1 MAYFSQLETPPSA
14 FYCAND
20 ILAIGML
27 KYLAQS
33 KNWYYHPSVISSDN
47 IVESQY
53 TTPMLTTVSL
63 PKAEMAHLAIQ
74 ILTDRKAVVKTEL
87 QSTLVIRQ
95 SVHQYVSTENEPEY
109 YI

>member
-1 MAYFSQLETPPSA
+1 M
-14 FYCAND
+14 
-20 ILAIGML
+20 
-27 KYLAQS
+27 AQS
-33 KNWYYHPSVISSDN
+33 KNWYYHPSIIFSDN

-74 ILTDRKAVVKTEL
+74 ILTDCMDGGHKAIVKTEL
-87 QSTLVIRQ
+87 QSTLIICQ
-95 SVHQYVSTENEPEY
+95 SVRQYISTENEPEY

>member
-1 MAYFSQLETPPSA
+1 MAYFFQQETPPTA

-53 TTPMLTTVSL
+53 TTPMLTTFSL
-63 PKAEMAHLAIQ
+63 LKAEMAHLAIQ
-74 ILTDRKAVVKTEL
+74 MLMD
-87 QSTLVIRQ
+87 VIRQ
-95 SVHQYVSTENEPEY
+95 SVRQYVSTENEPEY

>member
-1 MAYFSQLETPPSA
+1 MAMPRDSA
-14 FYCAND
+14 SA
-20 ILAIGML
+20 LA
-27 KYLAQS
+27 A
-33 KNWYYHPSVISSDN
+33 VIC
-47 IVESQY
+47 VFPERKPAY

-63 PKAEMAHLAIQ
+63 PKTEMAHLAIQ
-74 ILTDRKAVVKTEL
+74 ILTDRMNGGHKAVVKTEL